1 MINRAD
7 VLVSAAPR
15 GSLTDPV
22 VDFDQARELARWWS
36 TPLLVLSPGRL
47 RENVEVLR
55 NGLPGVQIY
64 YAMKSNPSIE
74 ILRLLNGLVDGVDVA
89 SSGEISIATQA
100 GFRISNMIHSHPVKR
115 ETDIEESVRLGVNWF
130 VFDNADEI
138 PKLAQYAPG
147 RNLLL
152 RVAIKNG
159 SCVVDLSSKFGASRE
174 DVASL
179 LLGARRS
186 GLNVRGIA
194 FHVGSQSRDP
204 QVYASALKL
213 VDGIFRQA
221 WDLGLELDTLDIG
234 GGFPVSYREKLPSVA
249 EFCEV
254 VSRGLSGLM
263 KANVTVL
270 CEPGRSISGSS
281 ATLIT
286 RVTGR
291 ARRQG
296 MPWFYI
302 DDGVYGAFSG
312 CLFDHCDYRLISDR
326 NGRKGRCVVAG
337 PTCDSIDVVSRDQ
350 ALPRLDIGDILL
362 VPGMGAYTSA
372 SATSFNGFEPPRMVV
387 LDEAGG
393 DAGSAVVRHRRRVA
407 VA

>member
-7 VLVSAAPR
+7 VLVSSAPR
-15 GSLTDPV
+15 GTLTEPV

-55 NGLPGVQIY
+55 NGLPGIKIY

-100 GFRISNMIHSHPVKR
+100 GFSVSDMIHSHPVKR
-115 ETDIEESVRLGVNWF
+115 EADIEESARLGVNWF

-138 PKLAQYAPG
+138 PKLAQHAPG
-147 RNLLL
+147 CNLLL

-174 DVASL
+174 DVLSL
-179 LLGARRS
+179 LLAASRS

-194 FHVGSQSRDP
+194 FHVGSQSSDP
-204 QVYASALKL
+204 GVYASALKL
-213 VDGIFRQA
+213 VDGIFEQG
-221 WDLGLELDTLDIG
+221 WNLGLPLDTLDIG
-234 GGFPVSYREKLPSVA
+234 GGFPVSYREPMPSVA

-254 VSRGLSGLM
+254 VSRGVSRLQQ
-263 KANVTVL
+263 ADVTVL
-270 CEPGRSISGSS
+270 CEPGRCISGSS

-296 MPWFYI
+296 TPWFYI

-312 CLFDHCDYRLISDR
+312 RLFDHCDYRLISDR
-326 NGRKGRCVVAG
+326 RGRRGRCVVAG

-350 ALPRLDIGDILL
+350 VLPRLDVGDLLL

-387 LDEAGG
+387 LDEDGR
-393 DAGSAVVRHRRRVA
+393 DIRRTLGSKERRVA